1 MLCFAVQDSWF
12 ISFFSKNYFCRLS
25 WGMNIRFWI
34 LKVTNSLRKIYWKP
48 MAKEIDNY
56 LIFYFKNTLYTRN
69 LNSSLKGTDF
79 TCTQCII
86 NNKNLE
92 CFTFS
97 LIFQFFVWV
106 LLKLTKFKLCYRPVH
121 VTFVRISFSGPG
133 KFQLFWG
140 NVNYSRVHVSFRL
153 VLAEQFLK

>member
-25 WGMNIRFWI
+25 WGMNIRFWV
-34 LKVTNSLRKIYWKP
+34 LKVTNSLHKIYWKP
-48 MAKEIDNY
+48 MAKEKHNY
-56 LIFYFKNTLYTRN
+56 HMFYFKNTLYTGN
-69 LNSSLKGTDF
+69 LNSGLKGTDF
-79 TCTQCII
+79 TCTQCMI

-106 LLKLTKFKLCYRPVH
+106 PLKKTL
-121 VTFVRISFSGPG
+121 G
-133 KFQLFWG
+133 KRNQQTTPDNIRTIKIKIGSKKHL
-140 NVNYSRVHVSFRL
+140 RK
-153 VLAEQFLK
+153 E